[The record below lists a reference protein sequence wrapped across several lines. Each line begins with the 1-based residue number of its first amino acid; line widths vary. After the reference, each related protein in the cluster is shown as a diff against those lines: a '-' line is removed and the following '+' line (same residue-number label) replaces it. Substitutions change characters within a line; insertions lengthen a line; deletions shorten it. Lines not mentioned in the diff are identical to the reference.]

1 MIQLLAACASSGVDS
16 AAAAPSSVVLSQV
29 TVPGVGQ
36 VDLFVSGGVFTK
48 VGEATPDGFEVRDM
62 EGLYVVPAFI
72 DSHVHLAF
80 LPVGQGLTEGG
91 VAAAVDLA
99 APLERIVDQPLRMLW
114 SGPMV
119 TADGGY
125 PTQGW
130 GSNGYGLEVSGPD
143 SARAAVRQLHDQG
156 MDLIKLPVTSGTTL
170 SDASLR
176 AAVDEAHDLGLKV
189 ATHAMSDEL
198 ARRAA
203 VADIDVLAHTPTD
216 PLSSQTTEM
225 WSNKA
230 VVSTLSAFGNGP
242 TARTNLVGLVDRGAT
257 LLYGTDLGN
266 SSHAG
271 IDPNELR
278 ALIDA
283 GFTGDAILE
292 AGTSAPAAFWGFE
305 ELGAIEEGK
314 AASFLVL
321 DRDPSVDPM
330 ALAEPVEVWMDGV
343 RLK

>member
-1 MIQLLAACASSGVDS
+1 MVYLLASCVSPGVDS
-16 AAAAPSSVVLSQV
+16 AAAAPSSVVLSQA

-36 VDLFVSGGVFTK
+36 VDLFLSDGRFTK

-62 EGLYVVPAFI
+62 DGLFVVPAFI

-80 LPVGQGLTEGG
+80 LPVGQALTEGG
-91 VAAAVDLA
+91 VAGAVDLA
-99 APLERIVDQPLRMLW
+99 APLDRIVEQPLRMRW

-119 TADGGY
+119 TAEGGY

-156 MDLIKLPVTSGTTL
+156 MDLIKLPVTSSATL
-170 SDASLR
+170 SDASLL
-176 AAVDEAHDLGLKV
+176 AAVEEAHGLGMKV
-189 ATHAMSDEL
+189 ATHAMADDL

-203 VADIDVLAHTPTD
+203 EADIDVLAHTPTD
-216 PLSSQTTEM
+216 TLSSQTTAL
-225 WSNKA
+225 WSDKA

-242 TARTNLVGLVDRGAT
+242 SARSNLAQLVEGGAT

-266 SSHAG
+266 SNNAG
-271 IDPNELR
+271 IDPNEIR
-278 ALIDA
+278 ALVDA

-292 AGTSAPAAFWGFE
+292 AGTSAPALFWGFDD
-305 ELGAIEEGK
+305 LGAIEEGK

-321 DRDPSVDPM
+321 DRDPTEDPM
-330 ALAEPVEVWMDGV
+330 ALTEPLEVWMDGV